1 MIEQVVIRVDSSLLI
16 GTGHVMRCLTLAD
29 SLQNQG
35 ATVWFICKTQK
46 GDLIEQIES
55 RGYHVYALASNHPH
69 PHEDSG
75 ERLPHSHWL
84 QGTQQHDALVCNAI
98 VRDIQPDWLIVDHYG
113 LDYRWQSAVKS
124 NCKRLMV
131 IDDLADRKHCC
142 DLLLDQTYGRR
153 KSDYAGLVPETA
165 IVLLGA
171 EYALLRPEFLQWRQF
186 SLLRRAKPQLARLL
200 VNLGGADPFN
210 KTADVLTQMAKCN
223 LSAELQIVV
232 VMGPTSPHLA
242 AVRQLAHRLPF
253 NTEVLSNVLNMAELM
268 ANADL
273 AIGAAG
279 ATSWER
285 CCLGLPSIL
294 LVLADNQKNIAEVLH
309 AAEIIER
316 LSEDAISEL
325 CEKIDKISTAL
336 ARYSKNASKVTDG
349 MGVTRVLEMMEN
361 QG

>member
-1 MIEQVVIRVDSSLLI
+1 MIEQVVIRVDSGLQI

-35 ATVWFICKTQK
+35 ATVWFICKKQK
-46 GDLIEQIES
+46 GDLIELIES
-55 RGYHVYALASNHPH
+55 RGYRVFTLASNQADTHD
-69 PHEDSG
+69 DSG
-75 ERLPHSHWL
+75 ESLAHSHWL
-84 QGTQQHDALVCNAI
+84 QGTQQQDALACNAI
-98 VRDIQPDWLIVDHYG
+98 ARDIQPDWLIVDHYA
-113 LDYRWQSAVKS
+113 LDYRWQSAVKR

-131 IDDLADRKHCC
+131 IDDLADRKHSC

-153 KSDYAGLVPETA
+153 KSHYAPLVPEAA
-165 IVLLGA
+165 IVMLGA
-171 EYALLRPEFLQWRQF
+171 EYALLRPEFVQWRQF
-186 SLLRRAKPQLARLL
+186 SLQRRAKPQFKKLL
-200 VNLGGADPFN
+200 VNLGGADPNN
-210 KTADVLTQMAKCN
+210 KTTDVLVQMAKCN
-223 LSAELQIVV
+223 LSAEVEVVV

-242 AVRQLAHRLPF
+242 AVRQLALKLPF
-253 NTEVLSNVLNMAELM
+253 RTEVLSNVSNMAELM

-309 AAEIIER
+309 AAQIIET
-316 LSEDAISEL
+316 LADDSMSEL
-325 CEKIDKISTAL
+325 CAKIDKISIAL
-336 ARYSKNASKVTDG
+336 GQNSENAAKVTDG
-349 MGVTRVLEMMEN
+349 MGVKRVVEMMEN